1 MCKIPNKVKPI
12 KKRQIR
18 TRLSAAIV
26 RGGRRGSNLFAPL
39 HFSHKEPEGSA
50 LPWAKDRPMPITS
63 VLHAEG
69 GKVQVEMA
77 LLRSATGATAILL
90 MVLLLAACTSNG
102 DIDGGGGEGTT
113 ADSTTAEGEVV
124 DFVAD
129 REVESL
135 TIETADGQV
144 LTFSIGKDVPA
155 FLWDKRHL
163 NGHQSSGQRLIVTF
177 FEQDGALVATKL
189 EEGGF

>member
-1 MCKIPNKVKPI
+1 
-12 KKRQIR
+12 
-18 TRLSAAIV
+18 
-26 RGGRRGSNLFAPL
+26 
-39 HFSHKEPEGSA
+39 
-50 LPWAKDRPMPITS
+50 MPITS

-77 LLRSATGATAILL
+77 LLRSATGATAIFLA
-90 MVLLLAACTSNG
+90 VLLLAACTSNG
-102 DIDGGGGEGTT
+102 NFDGGGEGMT
-113 ADSTTAEGEVV
+113 ADLTTAEGEVV

-135 TIETADGQV
+135 TIETDDGQV
-144 LTFSIGKDVPA
+144 LTFSIGEDVPA